1 MTHEPPRL
9 SRGRLEVLH
18 RLVRGA
24 SDRMSDEQILD
35 LADSL
40 HDALRER
47 RRPRDRAQYPAGPGQ
62 MHSQPN

>member
-9 SRGRLEVLH
+9 SRGRLEVLR

-24 SDRMSDEQILD
+24 ADRMSDEQILD
-35 LADSL
+35 LADGL

-47 RRPRDRAQYPAGPGQ
+47 RRSRDRAQTHAPSGQ
-62 MHSQPN
+62 VHRLPN